1 MGEIYKTLYQLGLDG
16 ILFSNKINLVLLP
29 KKILLPFVPE
39 NVKIQPHFNTMKKKN
54 TIESILILFKK
65 NCDLSNW

>member
-1 MGEIYKTLYQLGLDG
+1 MEYYCTSLTKLILYCYKKT
-16 ILFSNKINLVLLP
+16 K
-29 KKILLPFVPE
+29 LLPFLPE

-65 NCDLSNW
+65 NCDLSN